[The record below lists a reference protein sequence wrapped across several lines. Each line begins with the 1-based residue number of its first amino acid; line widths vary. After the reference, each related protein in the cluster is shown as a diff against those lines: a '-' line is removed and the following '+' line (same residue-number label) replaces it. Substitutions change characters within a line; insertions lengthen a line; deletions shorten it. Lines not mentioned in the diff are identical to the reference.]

1 MNLLLSFLS
10 EMPRNFP
17 SSTSIRL
24 IYLFWSFAG
33 LVIGTS
39 YAGCLYSIM
48 TVPIGNPAID
58 TIEKLAYEQAKG
70 RIQVTSIKGSS
81 YYQNF
86 KV

>member
-1 MNLLLSFLS
+1 
-10 EMPRNFP
+10 MPKHFP

-24 IYLFWSFAG
+24 IYLFWSFAC
-33 LVIGTS
+33 LIIGTC

-48 TVPIGNPAID
+48 TIPIGNPAID

-70 RIQVTSIKGSS
+70 RIQVTVVEHSS
-81 YYQNF
+81 YFQNF